1 MCGTAALGC
10 RSQGIALVV
19 HSRGRLCYT
28 HFIRLKCCPLERSPV
43 IAKDRPKRKVEL
55 KPPSVHPRNKLNALT
70 GNEWL
75 YFTKSV
81 LRTSYPRRIGH
92 SLRKQHGAN
101 KPPQLMQHL
110 IEFFTK
116 PGQTVLDPFCGVG
129 GTLLGAALCGRKA
142 TGIELN
148 PQWLDVYRQVCEQE
162 GIEVQETVAGD
173 CLTLLPELAAAGRVF
188 DCIATDP
195 PYSIALAKTMCDGV
209 YDIQHRRT
217 DFDGFSDDA
226 ADFRNLGSFEAY
238 YDAIERAFA
247 LMLPVL
253 RDGGYLAVIIRDSYQ
268 GGRYIPATYEVG
280 ERIRRAG
287 FTMKGIKVWYGTG
300 ARVRPYGYPNVY
312 VPNIV
317 HQNILIF
324 RKEPPPKPKG
334 PPRRRRASHS
344 RASGASAPPSIPP

>member
-1 MCGTAALGC
+1 MRHRLPPGKLPL
-10 RSQGIALVV
+10 RSN
-19 HSRGRLCYT
+19 T
-28 HFIRLKCCPLERSPV
+28 
-43 IAKDRPKRKVEL
+43 IAKQKAKKKVEL

-70 GNEWL
+70 GNAWL

-81 LRTSYPRRIGH
+81 LQTSYPRRIGH
-92 SLRKQHGAN
+92 NLRKQHGAN
-101 KPPQLMQHL
+101 KPPLLMQHL

-116 PGQTVLDPFCGVG
+116 PGQSVLDPLCGVG

-162 GIEVQETVAGD
+162 SLEPQEAIAGD
-173 CLTLLPELAAAGRVF
+173 CLEVLPELAAAGREWDF
-188 DCIATDP
+188 LATDP
-195 PYSIALAKTMCDGV
+195 PYSIALKKTMCTED

-217 DFDGFSDDA
+217 DFESFSDSDA
-226 ADFRNLGSFEAY
+226 DLRNLGSFADF

-253 RDGGYLAVIIRDSYQ
+253 RVGGYLAVIIRDSYQ
-268 GGRYIPATYEVG
+268 GGEYIPATYEIA
-280 ERIRRAG
+280 ERIRRGG

-300 ARVRPYGYPNVY
+300 SRVRPYGYPNVY

-317 HQNILIF
+317 HQNIVIF
-324 RKEPPPKPKG
+324 RREAPAK
-334 PPRRRRASHS
+334 RRK
-344 RASGASAPPSIPP
+344 